1 MSFKLAIQFLT
12 HEKSL
17 DQNFNYDQSVAFLR
31 KATGFFFFFFPLRKL
46 NNLLRQYCHQGKFI
60 GVSGSFLDR
69 SLSEKVS
76 K

>member
-1 MSFKLAIQFLT
+1 MSFKLAIQFLM

-17 DQNFNYDQSVAFLR
+17 DQNFNYDQSVAFWE
-31 KATGFFFFFFPLRKL
+31 KQPDFFFFFSLRKL

>member
-31 KATGFFFFFFPLRKL
+31 KATGFFFFFPLRKL

>member
-31 KATGFFFFFFPLRKL
+31 KATGFFFFFSIK
-46 NNLLRQYCHQGKFI
+46 KT
-60 GVSGSFLDR
+60 
-69 SLSEKVS
+69 E
-76 K
+76 

>member
-1 MSFKLAIQFLT
+1 MSFKLAIQFLM

-31 KATGFFFFFFPLRKL
+31 KATGFFFFSLRKL

>member
-1 MSFKLAIQFLT
+1 MSFKLAIQFLM

-31 KATGFFFFFFPLRKL
+31 EVTGFFFFFQLRKP
-46 NNLLRQYCHQGKFI
+46 NNRQYCYQGKFI

>member
-1 MSFKLAIQFLT
+1 M

-31 KATGFFFFFFPLRKL
+31 EATGFFFFFPLRKL
-46 NNLLRQYCHQGKFI
+46 NNRQYCYQGKFI

>member
-1 MSFKLAIQFLT
+1 MSFKLAIQFLM
-12 HEKSL
+12 HEKNL
-17 DQNFNYDQSVAFLR
+17 DQNFNFDQSVAFLR
-31 KATGFFFFFFPLRKL
+31 EATGIFFFFQLRKL
-46 NNLLRQYCHQGKFI
+46 NNRQYCYQGKFI